1 MGSGTKIAE
10 LKVTTAQVDS
20 LVEPGRSSWLCCSLV
35 LHTCSCRA
43 REWHFFW
50 GGELKFRLTKLAQ
63 EPDYT
68 KLMALRSS
76 ALRTNGVKL
85 QQIAAGCN
93 FFDVRFVITS
103 IPLK

>member
-43 REWHFFW
+43 REWHFFL
-50 GGELKFRLTKLAQ
+50 GG
-63 EPDYT
+63 
-68 KLMALRSS
+68 
-76 ALRTNGVKL
+76 GVKVSFDKTS
-85 QQIAAGCN
+85 AGARLHKVDGPSLVC
-93 FFDVRFVITS
+93 FAY
-103 IPLK
+103 